1 MTNLH
6 AGSSRGWS
14 LVIVVGLVA
23 VAAMS
28 RVVPHPWNFTP
39 MVALALLS
47 GAGLGNALAASF
59 LTIAAV
65 VAGDLA
71 LGLFPYA
78 GMGWVYGSM
87 VLITVGGRWLRGRRG
102 LLLPLAAALG
112 SGFVFFAVTNF
123 GEWLTGGHYPR
134 TALGLATCFAAAVPF
149 YRNQLPADALFTA
162 LLFGAKLSFER
173 LAARRWAHVT
183 GTR

>member
-1 MTNLH
+1 M
-6 AGSSRGWS
+6 
-14 LVIVVGLVA
+14 VGLVA
-23 VAAMS
+23 VAAAS

-47 GAGLGNALAASF
+47 GAGLGNAFAASL
-59 LTIAAV
+59 LTMVAV

-78 GMGWVYGSM
+78 GMGWVYGAM

-102 LLLPLAAALG
+102 LLLPLAAGLG
-112 SGFVFFAVTNF
+112 SGLTFFAVTNF
-123 GEWLTGGHYPR
+123 GEWLTGGHYSR
-134 TALGLATCFAAAVPF
+134 TAAGLAACFAAAVPF

-162 LLFGAKLSFER
+162 VLFGAKLAFER
-173 LAARRWAHVT
+173 LAARRWAPVT
-183 GTR
+183 GAR